1 MSLPDLSST
10 PRTELGRH
18 RERGRP
24 DRDDLYAV
32 LDAGLI
38 CHLEAPPHIIKRGEL
53 TQLGS
58 CRSAGNAQ
66 QARP

>member
-1 MSLPDLSST
+1 MSLPDLSGT

-18 RERGRP
+18 RERGRT
-24 DRDDLYAV
+24 DREDLYAV
-32 LDAGLI
+32 LDAVLRPGI
-38 CHLEAPPHIIKRGEL
+38 EAPPHITKRGEL

-58 CRSAGNAQ
+58 CRSAGNAP